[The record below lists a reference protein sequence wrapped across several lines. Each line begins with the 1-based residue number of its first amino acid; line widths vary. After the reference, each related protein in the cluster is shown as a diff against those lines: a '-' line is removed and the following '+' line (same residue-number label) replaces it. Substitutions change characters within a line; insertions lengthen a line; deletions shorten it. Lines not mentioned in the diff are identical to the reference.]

1 VDFTEQTQLKDKEL
15 ENDQALIK
23 NILQLVKDVLMQN
36 SNSCEIDGEG
46 EEVQEQELSLINTT
60 NNNKLVKEKDQ
71 QLEEGNKNNLLNN
84 LMDQDDRTEIKKVKA
99 VGKKKNININ
109 LNELDSAFSLADE
122 KDELSKGTPNFKNN
136 KFEMSKFNNNNHSLP
151 NLKNL
156 NDNKLDTNKMGN
168 LNNTAFNQSTVSNCV
183 NIDNQS
189 VEKTIENTSSN
200 IKPMRNLDSVT
211 LTATSDINSK
221 NASNISTKSFTSNL
235 KRKANTLENELNLL
249 NEISNFKTPEVQGNS
264 NFDESAKQNQQLEQ
278 MLEQKSAKSKT
289 KKKKFI

>member
-1 VDFTEQTQLKDKEL
+1 
-15 ENDQALIK
+15 
-23 NILQLVKDVLMQN
+23 MQN
-36 SNSCEIDGEG
+36 SNSCETDGEG
-46 EEVQEQELSLINTT
+46 EEVKEQELSLINTT

-136 KFEMSKFNNNNHSLP
+136 KFEMGKFNNNNHSLP